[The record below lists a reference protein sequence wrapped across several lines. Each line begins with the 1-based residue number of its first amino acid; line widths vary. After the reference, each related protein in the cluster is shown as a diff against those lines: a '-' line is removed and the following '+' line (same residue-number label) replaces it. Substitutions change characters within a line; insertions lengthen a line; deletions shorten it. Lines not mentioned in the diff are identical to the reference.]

1 MEIRKL
7 GWDSHFFGFPI
18 GYIFIDK
25 EPSSNFSKILN
36 SEVYTLIQIN
46 SKHFI
51 NIISETHSLSYSEVK
66 TVFSKNLS
74 EISDVDIEI
83 IDFEEAP
90 LEENLLYDLAYESGK
105 YSRYKQDHNI
115 SETKFKELYQLWIK
129 NSINKSFAD
138 KIYYIKE
145 NDKILGF
152 VTFKIKQEEAQI
164 GLIAVLPNSQ
174 GKGFGKNLL
183 KKVENFCLEN
193 NVKTLHIPTQ
203 LENITACNFYTK
215 LGYEISEKI
224 IIKHFWK
231 NK

>member
-7 GWDSHFFGFPI
+7 DWDSYFFGFPI

-25 EPSSNFSKILN
+25 EPPSNFSKILN
-36 SEVYTLIQIN
+36 SDIYTLIQIK
-46 SKHFI
+46 SKQLI

-66 TVFSKNLS
+66 IIFSKNLS
-74 EISDVDIEI
+74 GISDIDIHI